1 MNQAYSIT
9 QRQWPDC
16 TYVVATSLGLADIWH
31 LVRNTA
37 TQIATCFFSLDW
49 AKFTVEKKITVKG
62 ISVLW

>member
-49 AKFTVEKKITVKG
+49 AKFTVEKK
-62 ISVLW
+62 